1 MKTLD
6 KINDFMLERVKPMA
20 VKFEN
25 QPHIIAIKNGFL
37 VLLPF
42 LIIGSFMMI
51 LLIPPYPADTSSAFG
66 QAWHEL
72 AKILSAPLWRVFQM
86 SFNAISLFASASI
99 SFYLAKEYKMNP
111 LHTAMLAMMA
121 FLLLCMPY
129 EDSKADITYFGG
141 KGLFVA
147 IFIAFY
153 VTELQRFI
161 LKNNLSIKMPKEV
174 PEAVAQSFNSL
185 IPILAVLLT
194 LYPFALFIEYYLNS
208 SVPLIVEQF
217 LAPVVKASDSLWTL
231 LVLTALIHLLWFFGI
246 NGALIF
252 IQLWTP
258 FLLINLGAN
267 LEAFQNNEPLPYVMT
282 NGFWD
287 FYVTHGGS
295 GGLISLCILLVLF
308 SKSKLCKN
316 IGRVG
321 IIPACF
327 SITDPIIYGLP
338 VVLNPFFFIPLL
350 LAPLINATLAYLAH
364 IFELVPAMVILAPW
378 TTPAPIGA
386 YIASGGS
393 LSAGVLAVGLII
405 LDCFIYYPFFK
416 LYDKICTEREGEKNS
431 KEVSI

>member
-1 MKTLD
+1 MKIFDTL
-6 KINDFMLERVKPMA
+6 NTFMLEKVKPLA
-20 VKFEN
+20 FRFEN
-25 QPHIIAIKNGFL
+25 QPHIVAIKNGFI

-51 LLIPPYPADTSSAFG
+51 LLIPPYPEDTTSGFG
-66 QAWHEL
+66 QAWLAL
-72 AKILSAPLWRVFQM
+72 AKELSEPLWRVFQM
-86 SFNAISLFASASI
+86 SFNAISLFACASI
-99 SFYLAKEYKMNP
+99 SFYLAKEYKITP
-111 LHTAMLAMMA
+111 LHTAVLSMMA

-129 EDSKADITYFGG
+129 QNSSADITYFGG

-153 VTELQRFI
+153 VTELKRFI
-161 LKNNLSIKMPKEV
+161 LRCNLSIKMPKEI
-174 PEAVAQSFNSL
+174 PAAVAQSFNTL

-194 LYPFALFIEYYLNS
+194 IYPFALLIEHYFQA
-208 SVPLIVEQF
+208 SVPVVFEQF
-217 LAPVVKASDSLWTL
+217 LAPVVQASDSLYTL
-231 LVLTALIHLLWFFGI
+231 LILTALIHLLWFFGI

-258 FLLINLGAN
+258 FLLVNLGEN
-267 LEAFQNNEPLPYVMT
+267 LKAFQAGEPLPFVIT

-321 IIPACF
+321 IVPVCF
-327 SITDPIIYGLP
+327 SIAEPIIYGLP
-338 VVLNPFFFIPLL
+338 ILLNPIFLVPLL
-350 LAPLINATLAYLAH
+350 LAPLVNGALAYFAH
-364 IFELVPAMVILAPW
+364 SLELVPAMVILVPW

-393 LSAGVLAVGLII
+393 VSAAVLSVLLII
-405 LDCFIYYPFFK
+405 LDALIYYPFFR
-416 LYDKICTEREGEKNS
+416 LYDKICQEKEGNG
-431 KEVSI
+431 KEITQ